1 MQPKQ
6 KLHYI
11 YIKNMFESLLN
22 KLINFDKFLMVMLN
36 YDGGDIQDMIWWC
49 ISSRLIWVPIALTLI
64 VYMLRDT
71 KKWKQAV
78 VMILAIAL
86 IVTICDQVSS
96 TLMKPYFARLRP
108 SHTPGLENLLHYVYG
123 YHGGKYGFPSSHAA
137 NAFGSVTFVALLLR
151 NRIATILLFAFA
163 FMVSYSRIYLGVH
176 FPIDI
181 FVGSMLGILTG
192 TLVYKALPRR
202 CHQHLVLD
210 KTAIK
215 AIYPYPLP
223 AFILRFT
230 K

>member
-96 TLMKPYFARLRP
+96 TLMKPYFARL
-108 SHTPGLENLLHYVYG
+108 
-123 YHGGKYGFPSSHAA
+123 
-137 NAFGSVTFVALLLR
+137 LR
-151 NRIATILLFAFA
+151 EPAPLRLWLPWWQ
-163 FMVSYSRIYLGVH
+163 VR
-176 FPIDI
+176 FPIE
-181 FVGSMLGILTG
+181 
-192 TLVYKALPRR
+192 PRR
-202 CHQHLVLD
+202 QRLRVGDIRCSLAAQPHSHYTAVRIRLHGELLAHLSWG
-210 KTAIK
+210 
-215 AIYPYPLP
+215 
-223 AFILRFT
+223 AFPH
-230 K
+230 